1 MDNQDETCSFIE
13 ALYAKYC
20 DDRPVE
26 EIELV
31 QKEPGHR
38 RVTEYIGFDKLM
50 QSLKNVTNLQH
61 INLANARI
69 SSCGTFDQT
78 KFAHLKAISLDLALN
93 RLSNWRTVFQ
103 ISQIT
108 KSLWELILTGNP
120 LQTITED
127 ELESYQGEL
136 DNLREIVLGDLKYT
150 WSDVSRCFSLWPKLQ
165 KINLF
170 GNSIVQITNVH
181 ENLKSLTYISLSK
194 NPISDWNEICK
205 LGSLSSLDTLEL
217 SHCKINFISFSD
229 ASDFESKTNLFPALS
244 WLDLQNNQIND
255 WKSVAELNR
264 LKSLRTLILKRNP
277 IYDMNQY
284 YYNFNHVISR
294 IGNVTT
300 LDREPVTEALR
311 KDGEKYYLKT
321 IYPEYLKKSDSKE
334 RKSFLEENPRIPQLI
349 DKLGEPVVAVVQT
362 KRDKIKQNFIT
373 LKIADTENPDENKRQ
388 IQKQVPVSTKVSN
401 LKFILRRLLKIDIGQ
416 DFELIIS
423 AENYAEEMQD
433 RNDITTYRIE
443 DDHLIKVK
451 RS

>member
-93 RLSNWRTVFQ
+93 RLSNWRT
-103 ISQIT
+103 
-108 KSLWELILTGNP
+108 
-120 LQTITED
+120 
-127 ELESYQGEL
+127 
-136 DNLREIVLGDLKYT
+136 
-150 WSDVSRCFSLWPKLQ
+150 
-165 KINLF
+165 
-170 GNSIVQITNVH
+170 ITNVH
-181 ENLKSLTYISLSK
+181 ENFKSLTYISLSK

-229 ASDFESKTNLFPALS
+229 ASDLESKTNLFPALS